1 MRPLLGYFIIISI
14 IPLIFLLT
22 IAADREWSNTSG
34 IADLLD
40 EKIPSEAIRLSETS
54 FIKDRDGN
62 IISALTNGENRILL
76 KDGDIPDFLK
86 KIFIVTEDR
95 LFYEHAGFN
104 AAAAGR
110 AVIVN
115 TRDQDTSQG
124 GSTITQQLA
133 RNLWLSPEKT
143 YNRKAAE
150 LLYAV
155 QLERK
160 LDKDQILGLY
170 INAVYFHNGCYGIEA
185 ASRFYFSSPAKK
197 LSRAQL
203 AFLASIPNNPS
214 AYNPLVHFDAAK
226 KRQERLLKQL
236 YEADQ
241 LSKSDFRKLIRE
253 EITLRV
259 SKGAAD
265 PFPDYTDYVMHE
277 LDGLLADGNG
287 LTAELSAHDKQVREQ
302 ASAKLADIRKNLLA
316 SGAVIHTFLDPDIQ
330 LNAREAVQ
338 SRLRHTE
345 AEGAAAVIQ
354 HHTHELVSLI
364 GGKNYKKNTF
374 HRGFQSYRQPGSAIK
389 PLLVYAPYLEK
400 TSAKLSESISAGPF
414 CKGSYC
420 PRNYM
425 ERSPGMV
432 TLSTAFAQSYNTP
445 AVRLLE
451 KTGIETAFR
460 FLQPFHFNKLTEK
473 DRTLAAAAGGFTY
486 GFSPLELTGAFTSF
500 SDGKYRPARSI
511 KKITDRNGKILYEW
525 NESKQRVWSP
535 STTASVRRLLHETV
549 VSGTAR
555 KAAISAGYI
564 GGKTGTT
571 NDVKDLWYIGL
582 TEDYTTGVWIGK
594 DRPASLDTLIPQAP
608 HLTIWRDINIFM
620 KARK

>member
-14 IPLIFLLT
+14 IPLLFLIT
-22 IAADREWSNTSG
+22 AAAGKEWNSTSG
-34 IADLLD
+34 IPDLLD

-54 FIKDRDGN
+54 YITDRSGN
-62 IISALTNGENRILL
+62 IISDLTNGEHRILL
-76 KDGDIPDFLK
+76 KDEDIPDFLK
-86 KIFIVTEDR
+86 NIFIVTEDR

-110 AVIVN
+110 AVLIN
-115 TRDQDTSQG
+115 TRDQDASQG

-150 LLYAV
+150 LLYAI

-160 LDKDQILGLY
+160 LEKDQILDLY

-197 LSRAQL
+197 LSRAEL
-203 AFLASIPNNPS
+203 AFLAAIPNNPS

-226 KRQERLLKQL
+226 QRQERLLKQL
-236 YEADQ
+236 QEEGQ
-241 LSKSDFRKLIRE
+241 ITESDFRKLVRE
-253 EITLRV
+253 KITLRI
-259 SKGAAD
+259 SKPSPD
-265 PFPDYTDYVMHE
+265 LFPDYTDYVMHE
-277 LDGLLADGNG
+277 LDALLASGNG
-287 LTAELSAHDKQVREQ
+287 LTAGLSANDKSAREQ
-302 ASAKLADIRKNLLA
+302 AAAQLAEIKEDLLA
-316 SGAVIHTFLDPDIQ
+316 SGAVIHTFLDPGIQ
-330 LNAREAVQ
+330 RTAREAVS
-338 SRLRHTE
+338 SRLRHSE

-400 TSAKLSESISAGPF
+400 THAKLSDPISAGPF

-420 PRNYM
+420 PKNYM
-425 ERSPGMV
+425 GSNPGMV
-432 TLSTAFAQSYNTP
+432 TIRKAFAQSYNTP
-445 AVRLLE
+445 AVRLLDR
-451 KTGIETAFR
+451 TGIDTAFR
-460 FLQPFHFNKLTEK
+460 FLKPFHFSKLTKK

-500 SDGKYRPARSI
+500 SDGQYRQARSI
-511 KKITDRNGKILYEW
+511 KKITDQDGNILYDW
-525 NESKQRVWSP
+525 DESKQQVWSP
-535 STTASVRRLLHETV
+535 AAADSVRQLLHEAV

-555 KAAISAGYI
+555 KAAIPAGYI

-571 NDVKDLWYIGL
+571 NGVKDLWYIGL
-582 TEDYTTGVWIGK
+582 TEDYTTGIWIGK
-594 DRPASLDTLIPQAP
+594 DSPASLDALVSQAP
-608 HLTIWRDINIFM
+608 HLTIWKDINVFM
-620 KARK
+620 NAGR